1 MVLAAKVDGCQ
12 VVAERE
18 GPRPGPLGCS
28 APEEFAAFFAQHRGM
43 VFRTIL
49 AKTMDAAAAEDATA
63 EAFACAYAH
72 WDDTVAAHP
81 HPEAWVLKVA
91 WNQHLSW
98 WRAWGSR
105 RAAEPPAPRWP
116 AAQMP
121 VDPQV
126 IRAIRSLPRG
136 QQAVF
141 VLAALGELP
150 PTQVAAVLGKAPGT
164 VRAQLHRARARLRL
178 VLGDR
183 PSREGHDD

>member
-1 MVLAAKVDGCQ
+1 
-12 VVAERE
+12 VVAEHE
-18 GPRPGPLGCS
+18 GPRRGPLGCS
-28 APEEFAAFFAQHRGM
+28 APEEFAAFFSQHRGA
-43 VFRTIL
+43 VFRTVL
-49 AKTMDAAAAEDATA
+49 AKTMDPVAAEDATA

-81 HPEAWVLKVA
+81 NPGAWVLKVA

-105 RAAEPPAPRWP
+105 RAAEAPAPRWP
-116 AAQMP
+116 AAPVP

-126 IRAIRSLPRG
+126 LGAIRSLPRG
-136 QQAVF
+136 QRDAF
-141 VLAALGELP
+141 VLAALGGLP

-164 VRAQLHRARARLRL
+164 IRAQLHRARARLRL

-183 PSREGHDD
+183 PSPEGRDD

>member
-1 MVLAAKVDGCQ
+1 MVLAAKVGGCQ

-18 GPRPGPLGCS
+18 GPYRGPLGCS
-28 APEEFAAFFAQHRGM
+28 AQEDFAAFFKRHRGV

-72 WDDTVAAHP
+72 WDDTVAGHAN
-81 HPEAWVLKVA
+81 PEAWVLKVA

-105 RAAEPPAPRWP
+105 RAAEAPAPRWP
-116 AAQMP
+116 AAPPP
-121 VDPQV
+121 VDPRV
-126 IRAIRSLPRG
+126 VAAIRGLPRG
-136 QQAVF
+136 QRDAF
-141 VLAALGELP
+141 VLAALGGLP

-178 VLGDR
+178 VLGER
-183 PSREGHDD
+183 PSPEGRDD

>member
-1 MVLAAKVDGCQ
+1 MGLSAKVDGCH
-12 VVAERE
+12 VVAMPDGSRR
-18 GPRPGPLGCS
+18 GPRGCS
-28 APEEFAAFFAQHRGM
+28 APEEFAAFFKQHRGV

-63 EAFACAYAH
+63 EAFVCAYAH

-98 WRAWGSR
+98 WWAWGSR
-105 RAAEPPAPRWP
+105 RAAEALALRWP
-116 AAQMP
+116 AAQVL

-126 IRAIRSLPRG
+126 LGAIRNLPRG
-136 QQAVF
+136 QRDAF

-150 PTQVAAVLGKAPGT
+150 PAQIAAVLGKAPGT

-178 VLGDR
+178 VLGER
-183 PSREGHDD
+183 ISPEGRDD

>member
-1 MVLAAKVDGCQ
+1 

-18 GPRPGPLGCS
+18 GPRRGPQGCS
-28 APEEFAAFFAQHRGM
+28 APEEFEAFFKQHRGV

-49 AKTMDAAAAEDATA
+49 AKTMDPAAAEDATA
-63 EAFACAYAH
+63 EALARAYAH

-81 HPEAWVLKVA
+81 HPEAWLHKVA

-105 RAAEPPAPRWP
+105 RAAQAPPPRWP
-116 AAQMP
+116 AAQPP

-126 IRAIRSLPRG
+126 ARAIRSLPRG
-136 QQAVF
+136 QRDAF
-141 VLAALGELP
+141 VLWALGELP
-150 PTQVAAVLGKAPGT
+150 PAQVAAVLGKAPGT

-178 VLGDR
+178 LLGER
-183 PSREGHDD
+183 RSPEGQDD